1 MIKFLKKQSTKLFGI
16 FLVLLGAVLCLYNGI
31 TAYAYYAN
39 EEQMLE
45 DFYKEDKTHHTDLDS
60 KSFFMNVIKDI
71 DKFEEAR
78 AQIAS
83 ETPKQIEAN
92 TQSVTKSKKS
102 YEDLDKYV
110 AVLKIPKIKLEKGLY
125 AKTSKYNSIEYNIMI
140 HEASNTPEEKKGN
153 VILVAHSGTADIAF
167 FKNLYKLQNG
177 DKAEIYY
184 HGNRYTYKIVKIYD
198 VEKTGTVE
206 IDRNYDKES
215 LTMITCRHGTNKQIV
230 LISELVSVT
239 RY

>member
-1 MIKFLKKQSTKLFGI
+1 MIKFFKKQSTIMFGV
-16 FLVLLGAVLCLYNGI
+16 FLVLLGATLCIYNGI
-31 TAYAYYAN
+31 TAYAYYTN
-39 EEQMLE
+39 EEKMLE
-45 DFYKEDKTHHTDLDS
+45 EFYRTDKNNHTDLES

-83 ETPKQIEAN
+83 ETPKEINAS
-92 TQSVTKSKKS
+92 TDSVKKGKKGQ
-102 YEDLDKYV
+102 DLDKYV

-167 FKNLYKLQNG
+167 FKNLYKLKKG
-177 DKAEIYY
+177 DVAEIYY
-184 HGNRYTYKIVKIYD
+184 HGNRYTYKIVNIYD

-206 IDRNYDKES
+206 IDRDYNKES

-230 LISELVSVT
+230 LISELKSVT

>member
-1 MIKFLKKQSTKLFGI
+1 MIKFFKKQSTILFGV
-16 FLVLLGAVLCLYNGI
+16 FLVLLGATLCIYNGI
-31 TAYAYYAN
+31 TAYAYYTN
-39 EEQMLE
+39 EEKMLE
-45 DFYKEDKTHHTDLDS
+45 EFYKNDKNNHTDLES

-83 ETPKQIEAN
+83 ETPREIDAN
-92 TQSVTKSKKS
+92 TDSVKKNKNRQ
-102 YEDLDKYV
+102 ELDKYV

-140 HEASNTPEEKKGN
+140 HEASSNPEEKKGN
-153 VILVAHSGTADIAF
+153 VILVAHSGTADIAY
-167 FKNLYKLQNG
+167 FKNLYKLQKG

-184 HGNRYTYKIVKIYD
+184 HGNRYTYKIVNTYD
-198 VEKTGTVE
+198 VEKTGSVE
-206 IDRNYDKES
+206 IDRDYNKES